1 MRWAQ
6 PCTDNAI
13 MFYLIGSGYLNRECG
28 TSGSSTRS
36 SIPASTREFTLT
48 SLDPNTE
55 YDIRVTALTS
65 ALSESLFSTI
75 TTKVAGSKCL
85 LRID

>member
-1 MRWAQ
+1 MRWVQ
-6 PCTDNAI
+6 PCTDSAFN
-13 MFYLIGSGYLNRECG
+13 FYIIERVYRNRECG
-28 TSGSSTRS
+28 TAITRF
-36 SIPASTREFTLT
+36 SIHVPASTREFTLT

>member
-55 YDIRVTALTS
+55 YQVRVIVFTNT
-65 ALSESLFSTI
+65 LSESLISTI
-75 TTKVAGSKCL
+75 NTKVAGSKCL
-85 LRID
+85 LHID